1 MARRKP
7 NQPTGEIKLELGE
20 LYPKQWQ
27 FIESKTRY
35 TAYGGARGG
44 GKTHV
49 LIRACIR
56 GALQYPGIKILI
68 LRRTYPELE
77 QTIIQPMNKLV
88 NSATMDGRPC
98 GDLIATY
105 NGTMRMLFFANGSTV
120 KFGHLQSAA
129 AITEYQGQ
137 EYDWIFMDE
146 ATHFTE
152 YEFRTMGATLR
163 GVNEIPKHFY
173 LTCNPGGVGHQWV
186 KRLFVTRE
194 YEGVE
199 SGRDYSFIPAT
210 VEDNKELLKA
220 SPEYIQ
226 MLDTLPEDIRAA
238 HRYGDWDAMAG
249 QYFSEFRRERHVVK
263 PFIVPKEWPR
273 YRAFDYGLDMFACYW
288 FAIDFDDRV
297 WVYREYCESG
307 LIVSEAAA
315 DPAGGTDSVHR
326 RPAGHVEH
334 PEGHGAHHGRDFHGE
349 RHRDCPGLQ
358 PAGAGLD
365 GGEGVP
371 EGATGRTPGD
381 ALHRG
386 LPSNDPGF
394 ARPPARRKEP
404 LGLRQRAPRD
414 YPQSRRPALWADL
427 PDDGGT
433 AGAGAAGAGRCGL
446 CGGVRR
452 LHDRRRGRRR
462 ISELRRIRT

>member
-1 MARRKP
+1 MAGKYR
-7 NQPTGEIKLELGE
+7 NHSGMISVDLGE
-20 LYPKQWQ
+20 LNPKQKLFCQ
-27 FIESKTRY
+27 ARTRY
-35 TAYGGARGG
+35 VGYGGARGG
-44 GKTHV
+44 GKSHV
-49 LIRACIR
+49 LRIKAFG
-56 GALQYPGIKILI
+56 GALTYPGIRILI
-68 LRRTYPELE
+68 VRRDYPELE
-77 QTIIQPMNKLV
+77 QTMILPMRKLIPQEV
-88 NSATMDGRPC
+88 AV
-98 GDLIATY
+98 Y
-105 NGTMRMLFFANGSTV
+105 NGSMHMFFFANGSTI
-120 KFGHLQSAA
+120 KFGHYGTSDDD
-129 AITEYQGQ
+129 EYQGQ

-152 YEFRTMGATLR
+152 YEFRTLGATLR

-173 LTCNPGGVGHQWV
+173 LTCNPGGVGHPWV

-315 DPAGGTDSVHR
+315 AMR
-326 RPAGHVEH
+326 RLTP
-334 PEGHGAHHGRDFHGE
+334 PGE
-349 RHRDCPGLQ
+349 QIQFTVAPPDMWSTQ
-358 PAGAGLD
+358 KD
-365 GGEGVP
+365 
-371 EGATGRTPGD
+371 TGRTMAEIFMENGIGIVRASSQRVQGWMVVKEFLKERPDGRPGMLFTEDCPRMIRDLPALQHDEKNPSDCAKEPHEITHSPD
-381 ALHRG
+381 ALRYG
-386 LPSNDPGF
+386 LIYRMMG
-394 ARPPARRKEP
+394 ARLEP
-404 LGLRQRAPRD
+404 VRPERD
-414 YPQSRRPALWADL
+414 DVDYVEEYDDYMTGGEAADGYL
-427 PDDGGT
+427 SYGG
-433 AGAGAAGAGRCGL
+433 
-446 CGGVRR
+446 
-452 LHDRRRGRRR
+452 
-462 ISELRRIRT
+462 